1 MAFPQ
6 KKIRERLRVVPVQE
20 TQIPSEEDAIR
31 DFAHDGGSLTLF
43 PEFGKDPLSGHP
55 D

>member
-1 MAFPQ
+1 M
-6 KKIRERLRVVPVQE
+6 VPVQE